1 MHIFNSDKV
10 SFLSVDAGHSGQR
23 LDNFLIKHLKGVP
36 KSRLYRLIRK
46 GEIRINKRRV
56 RASCRV
62 CDGDVLRIAP
72 IRVSENHPKR
82 VVDQNRRLNFHKQI
96 VYEDDAIIVLNKPS
110 GIAVHGGSGVSFG
123 VIESLR
129 EMRPEQKYM
138 ELVHRLDRDTSGC
151 LLLAKKRSALIKMQ
165 YQLKE
170 CGMTKSYLALV
181 KGIWPITKKIIS
193 APLLKNKLLSGER
206 VVRVDGGGKESITH
220 FSVIKQFKNCTLL
233 KVELV
238 TGRTHQIRVHCQYAG
253 YPIAGDLKYGEKSFN
268 TEMRAL
274 GLKRLFLHADKI
286 KLRHPITGIFL
297 EQTAKIPQILKETLQ
312 QL

>member
-1 MHIFNSDKV
+1 MHIFNSYKV
-10 SFLSVDAGHSGQR
+10 SFLSVDSEHSGQR

-46 GEIRINKRRV
+46 GEIRINKRRA
-56 RASCRV
+56 RASRRV
-62 CDGDVLRIAP
+62 CEGDVLRIAP
-72 IRVSENHPKR
+72 IRVSENHTKH
-82 VVDQNRRLNFHKQI
+82 VSGQSRRPNFNNKI
-96 VYEDDAIIVLNKPS
+96 VYEDDVIIVLNKPS
-110 GIAVHGGSGVSFG
+110 GVAVHGGSGVSFG
-123 VIESLR
+123 VIETLR
-129 EMRPEQKYM
+129 QMRPEQKYI

-151 LLLAKKRSALIKMQ
+151 LLLAKKRSALIQMQ

-181 KGIWPITKKIIS
+181 KGHWPVTKKIIS
-193 APLLKNKLLSGER
+193 APLSKNKLLSGER
-206 VVRVDGGGKESITH
+206 IVRVDSEGKESITH
-220 FSVIKQFKNCTLL
+220 FSVIKQFKSCTLL

-238 TGRTHQIRVHCQYAG
+238 TGRTHQIRVHCQHAG

-268 TEMRAL
+268 TKMRAL

-286 KLRHPITGIFL
+286 KLRHPITGVFL
-297 EQTAKIPQILKETLQ
+297 EQTAKIPQILKKTLQ

>member
-10 SFLSVDAGHSGQR
+10 SLLSIDSEHSGQR

-62 CDGDVLRIAP
+62 CYGDVLRIAP
-72 IRVSENHPKR
+72 IRVSGNHPKR
-82 VVDQNRRLNFHKQI
+82 LADLNRRPNLNNQI

-110 GIAVHGGSGVSFG
+110 GVAVHGGSGVSLG
-123 VIESLR
+123 VIESFR
-129 EMRPEQKYM
+129 EMRPEQKYI

-165 YQLKE
+165 YQLME
-170 CGMTKSYLALV
+170 RGVTKSYLALV
-181 KGIWPITKKIIS
+181 KGSWPITKKIIS
-193 APLLKNKLLSGER
+193 APLLKNKLVSGQR
-206 VVRVDGGGKESITH
+206 IVRVDSRGKESITH

-238 TGRTHQIRVHCQYAG
+238 TGRTHQIRVHCQHAG

-286 KLRHPITGIFL
+286 KLRHPITGILL
-297 EQTAKIPQILKETLQ
+297 EQIAKTPQILKKTLE